1 MAYPLTHNTPS
12 SPPVAA
18 LPLLETGDHLSQAE
32 FHARY
37 ERMSED
43 VKAELI
49 SGVVYMQSSLK
60 RAHGRSHSLLMTWLG
75 VYEAETPGV
84 QAYDNATTIM
94 HEDSEPQP
102 DGCLLITPECGGQT
116 IFTADDYLQGA
127 PELIC
132 EIASSS
138 ESIDLHAKKHDYE
151 RAGVKEY
158 IVVALR
164 QQRVVWFAQRQGHFE
179 ECLVEPDGIYRSHI
193 FAGLWL
199 DPLALLS
206 LDGKR
211 LLSTLRLGLSTHEHG
226 QFAQQ
231 LASQLNSGNQSNSGS
246 QP

>member
-1 MAYPLTHNTPS
+1 MAYPLTDNTPS

-18 LPLLETGDHLSQAE
+18 LPPLETGDHLSQPE

-37 ERMSED
+37 ERMPED

-49 SGVVYMQSSLK
+49 GGVVYMQSSLK
-60 RAHGRSHSLLMTWLG
+60 RAHGRSHSLLMHWLAS
-75 VYEAETPGV
+75 YEDETPGV
-84 QAYDNATTIM
+84 ETYDNATTIM

-127 PELIC
+127 PELIY

-138 ESIDLHAKKHDYE
+138 ESIDLHAKKLDYQ

-164 QQRVVWFAQRQGHFE
+164 QQRVFWFTHRQGHFE
-179 ECLVEPDGIYRSHI
+179 ECLLESDGVYRSHV
-193 FAGLWL
+193 FPGLWL
-199 DPLALLS
+199 DPVALLA

-211 LLSTLRLGLSTHEHG
+211 LLSVLRAGLATNEHSL
-226 QFAQQ
+226 FAQQ
-231 LASQLNSGNQSNSGS
+231 LANKRKPANQ
-246 QP
+246 P